1 MPAAALVRAARHRA
15 GLTQVELARRAGTSQ
30 SAVSAI
36 EAGAKQPTVATLERL
51 LAAADA
57 RLVLAPSEA
66 ALLAARGRAF
76 EQALQLAEA
85 LPFRRPGGL
94 RFPRVPAA

>member
-1 MPAAALVRAARHRA
+1 MGAAELLRSARRRA
-15 GLTQVELARRAGTSQ
+15 GLTQQQVADRARTSQ

-36 EAGAKQPTVATLERL
+36 ESGAKEPTVATLQRL

-57 RLVLAPSEA
+57 RLALAPGEQRTLQDRA
-66 ALLAARGRAF
+66 RAF

-85 LPFRRPGGL
+85 LPFRRSGGL
-94 RFPRVPAA
+94 RYPRVPGG